1 METAMA
7 TKNRQ
12 FVLAN
17 YPEGLPSESTW
28 RMVETPMP
36 EPKDGEILVRAL
48 WLSVD
53 PYMRGRISPSKGYT
67 KGVSPGEVMQG
78 GGVGS
83 VIASRNPKFK
93 PGDVV
98 ESMAFGW
105 QEYPVL
111 KAEGTR
117 LLDPALGPIRHAL
130 GVLGMPGLT
139 AYFALLEIG
148 QPKAGETVVV
158 SAASG
163 AVGSL
168 VGQIAKLHGCRT
180 VAIAGDDAKL
190 AWCREKL
197 GYDSGLNHRTTG
209 DLAAALAQAAPK
221 GVDVFFDNT
230 AGPIHDAVM
239 QNLAMRARV
248 IICGTVA
255 ITSKP
260 GPDIGPR
267 WLRQILINR
276 ARVQGFLVFDYV
288 DRYADGLRQI
298 GAWLEAG
305 KLVWR
310 EDIMAGF
317 ENTPKA
323 LIRVLKGE
331 NFGKQLV
338 RVVDTDAG

>member
-1 METAMA
+1 MT
-7 TKNRQ
+7 TNRQ
-12 FVLAN
+12 FILAAH
-17 YPEGLPSESTW
+17 PEGVPNEATW
-28 RMVETPMP
+28 RMVEAPMG
-36 EPKDGEILVRAL
+36 EPGEGEILVRSL

-53 PYMRGRISPSKGYT
+53 PYMRGRISPAKGYT
-67 KGVSPGEVMQG
+67 KGVAPGEVMQG
-78 GGVGS
+78 GGVGR
-83 VIASRNPKFK
+83 VLKSRNSAFK
-93 PGDVV
+93 EGDVV
-98 ESMAFGW
+98 ESMGFGW

-117 LLDPALGPIRHAL
+117 KLDPSLGPIRHAL

-148 QPKAGETVVV
+148 RPKAGETVVV
-158 SAASG
+158 SAATG
-163 AVGSL
+163 AVGQI
-168 VGQIAKLHGCRT
+168 VGQIAKIKGCRT

-190 AWCREKL
+190 AFARKEL
-197 GYDSGLNHRTTG
+197 GYDAAINHRTAS
-209 DLAAALAQAAPK
+209 DLAKAVGEACPK

-248 IICGTVA
+248 IICGTIA
-255 ITSKP
+255 ITSRP
-260 GPDIGPR
+260 GPDVGPR
-267 WLRQILINR
+267 WLRQILIGR
-276 ARVQGFLVFDYV
+276 ARVEGFLVFDYV
-288 DRYADGLRQI
+288 KRYGEGLNQL
-298 GAWLEAG
+298 AQWLKDG

-317 ENTPKA
+317 ENMPQA

-338 RVVDTDAG
+338 RVVDAGER